1 MKEKNK
7 LGKQK
12 VIFISIAVLSI
23 ITIGSVSYAYFVG
36 NASNDNNQN
45 LNTDTA
51 SLALTYTDCA
61 TSVQSDCA
69 NISRQ
74 LAPGESVTKTFKV
87 TNTGTL
93 AASYYVK
100 ISNVTNTFVNGE
112 LVYSLSRINNT
123 SLISNEILPA
133 SGTNYNIFEDT
144 LGVGET
150 KEYRLT
156 ILFKNIESGNSES
169 NKGAT
174 FSLKVGIAQKNA

>member
-1 MKEKNK
+1 MKKNYFSDFK
-7 LGKQK
+7 I
-12 VIFISIAVLSI
+12 IFSIAMFLSI
-23 ITIGSVSYAYFVG
+23 IIIGSVSYAYFVG

-100 ISNVTNTFVNGE
+100 LSNVTNTFVNGE

-156 ILFKNIESGNSES
+156 ILFKNIES
-169 NKGAT
+169 
-174 FSLKVGIAQKNA
+174 

>member
-1 MKEKNK
+1 MKKKIFNNK
-7 LGKQK
+7 
-12 VIFISIAVLSI
+12 IFFLAITFLSI
-23 ITIGSVSYAYFVG
+23 IVIGSVSYAYYTG
-36 NASNDNNQN
+36 STSNDNNQN

-51 SLALTYTDCA
+51 SLSLTYTDCA

-69 NISRQ
+69 NISRE
-74 LAPGESVTKTFKV
+74 LSPGESVTKTFKV

-93 AASYYVK
+93 EASYYVK
-100 ISNVTNTFVNGE
+100 LSNVTNTFVNGE
-112 LVYSLSRINNT
+112 LVYSLNRLNNT
-123 SLISNEILPA
+123 SLITNEILPA
-133 SGTNYNIFEDT
+133 SSTNYNIFEDT

-156 ILFKNIESGNSES
+156 ILFKNMESGNSES